1 MNKAKNKA
9 LEHFPP
15 ARVFIGSTLMNTNT
29 NVTLPDAVTRY
40 FDAAN
45 RFDADLAAACFTSD
59 AVVHDEGKDHVGT
72 EAIRNWVT
80 HTSEQYQ
87 PQVTVLGAREN
98 GEKLAV
104 AVRVAGQFPGSP
116 AELGF
121 ELSLRDGKIAELGI
135 Q

>member
-1 MNKAKNKA
+1 
-9 LEHFPP
+9 
-15 ARVFIGSTLMNTNT
+15 MNTNT

-45 RFDADLAAACFTSD
+45 RFDADSAAACFTSD

-72 EAIRNWVT
+72 EAIRSWVA
-80 HTSEQYQ
+80 HTSESYQ
-87 PQVTVLGAREN
+87 PQVTVLGAQEN
-98 GEKLAV
+98 GDKLSV
-104 AVRVAGQFPGSP
+104 AARVAGQFPGSP

-135 Q
+135 R